1 MLRDFEDVFYKVPAV
16 VDESDSKEPFLL
28 CLQCARIPVG
38 YRTRCL
44 KTRPFRPVCERGNA
58 FAESLDEPVPGLVIL
73 TFNDSLCDNPALIV
87 SIPSDG

>member
-1 MLRDFEDVFYKVPAV
+1 VLCDFEDVFYEVPAV
-16 VDESDSKEPFLL
+16 VDESDSKELFLL
-28 CLQCARIPVG
+28 CLQCARILVG

-44 KTRPFRPVCERGNA
+44 KTRPFRPVCERGNV

>member
-44 KTRPFRPVCERGNA
+44 KTRPFRPVCEGGDA
-58 FAESLDEPVPGLVIL
+58 FTESLDEPVLGLVIL
-73 TFNDSLCDNPALIV
+73 TFNDSPCDNPALIV